1 MVYRET
7 DRTRARKAAMRR
19 RILLA
24 ARDLIAQGG
33 YRSVR
38 MARVAEHAE
47 VATGSIYRYF
57 RSKSD
62 LFTQV
67 FQMVST
73 HEIVVLARAA
83 GGRGSCRCRLEETI
97 RTFAENALQRP
108 RLAYAMM
115 AEPVDPSVEA
125 ARLRHRRAY
134 ARVFER
140 LLEEGIARG
149 EFPKQDPAV
158 SAAAIVGLMAET
170 LIGPLSKAPSR
181 SPDTGHPS
189 EEGEELLRAILLF
202 ALRGVTGSPVDL
214 PGAEEEGWG
223 G

>member
-7 DRTRARKAAMRR
+7 DRMRARKATVRR
-19 RILLA
+19 KILLA

-38 MARVAEHAE
+38 MARVAECAE
-47 VATGSIYRYF
+47 VATGSLYRYF
-57 RSKSD
+57 HSKSD

-67 FQMVST
+67 FEMVST
-73 HEIVVLARAA
+73 HEIVVLAKAA
-83 GGRGSCRCRLEETI
+83 GSGGSCRSRLEAAI
-97 RTFAENALQRP
+97 RTFAENAFQRP

-149 EFPKQDPAV
+149 EFPKQDPAI

-170 LIGPLSKAPSR
+170 LIGPLSKTPPA
-181 SPDTGHPS
+181 SPNGGHCD
-189 EEGEELLRAILLF
+189 EAGEALLGAILSF
-202 ALRGVTGSPVDL
+202 ALRGVTGSPIDL
-214 PGAEEEGWG
+214 SRTEGAG